1 MDENQRSIQL
11 LKNIA
16 LGSRHSFDLF
26 YEEYVDFVFQIALP
40 IVGDYKEAED
50 VTHDVFLEVFEK
62 ARQYNPKK
70 GSIKAWLAVKT
81 KSRSIDR
88 LRKKK
93 PLLVNKLEG
102 LFEKEDKGADIF
114 VLNEIEHSIIQEALN
129 ELPEEQREAIIR
141 SYFNGES
148 HREIAEKMKK
158 PLGSVKSLIRYGI
171 NNLRKQKTLVHW
183 AESSGGGDKNGY
195 S

>member
-1 MDENQRSIQL
+1 MEEKLDQIQWFQ
-11 LKNIA
+11 KMNFSSYHA
-16 LGSRHSFDLF
+16 FEDF
-26 YEEYVDFVFQIALP
+26 YEQHVHFVFQIALN
-40 IVGDYKEAED
+40 IVGDHKEAED
-50 VTHDVFLEVFEK
+50 VTHDVFLEVFQK
-62 ARQYNPKK
+62 HRQYNPEK

-81 KSRSIDR
+81 KSRAIDR

-102 LFEKEDKGADIF
+102 LLKDQEKGADICF
-114 VLNEIEHSIIQEALN
+114 LSELEHSILKEALN

-148 HREIAEKMKK
+148 HREIAERMKK
-158 PLGSVKSLIRYGI
+158 PLGSVKSLIRYGL
-171 NNLRKQKTLVHW
+171 NNLRKQKTLMHW
-183 AESSGGGDKNGY
+183 AETGGGGDKHGY